1 MMLPL
6 KDLFPKYRNSSY
18 SVISKQTT
26 NQPNQKLGRR
36 SKQTLLH
43 SRQKDGQQSPEK
55 MLDVSTYERNAN
67 QNHENVSPHTGQN
80 DHHQKVYNN
89 KCLRR
94 CGEKRTLL
102 HCWKEHKLVL
112 PLRRIAWRFHKELKI
127 QLSHEA
133 AIPILGIY
141 PERMKTNSK

>member
-55 MLDVSTYERNAN
+55 MLDVSTYERSAN
-67 QNHENVSPHTGQN
+67 QNHKNVSPHTGQN
-80 DHHQKVYNN
+80 DHHQSLQTINV
-89 KCLRR
+89 
-94 CGEKRTLL
+94 
-102 HCWKEHKLVL
+102 
-112 PLRRIAWRFHKELKI
+112 
-127 QLSHEA
+127 
-133 AIPILGIY
+133 
-141 PERMKTNSK
+141 